1 VLSSLADYPDVSLEI
16 ERKFL
21 VANEGWK
28 TAVIRSVRIR
38 DGLIAN
44 NKGHKARVRIANDV
58 ATIALK
64 SRRRGPVRTEFEYT
78 IPYSDAEEMLD
89 TMCDGNVLDKVRH
102 LVSHEGNIWH
112 IDVYHGLL
120 DGVVLA
126 EIELAD
132 AGQEFALPDWI
143 GAEVT
148 SDPRYRK
155 INMLADRV
163 ANLARADE
171 VIE

>member
-1 VLSSLADYPDVSLEI
+1 MTLEI

-21 VANEGWK
+21 VANDGWK
-28 TAVIRSVRIR
+28 TAVVRSVRIR

-44 NKGHKARVRIANDV
+44 NKGNKARGRIANNV

-64 SRRRGPVRTEFEYT
+64 S
-78 IPYSDAEEMLD
+78 
-89 TMCDGNVLDKVRH
+89 
-102 LVSHEGNIWH
+102 
-112 IDVYHGLL
+112 
-120 DGVVLA
+120 DGVVVA

-132 AGQEFALPDWI
+132 AGQQFALPDWI

-148 SDPRYRK
+148 SDPRYRT
-155 INMLADRV
+155 INMIADRV
-163 ANLARADE
+163 ANQKSAATALLARTDE

>member
-1 VLSSLADYPDVSLEI
+1 M
-16 ERKFL
+16 R
-21 VANEGWK
+21 
-28 TAVIRSVRIR
+28 
-38 DGLIAN
+38 
-44 NKGHKARVRIANDV
+44 
-58 ATIALK
+58 TI
-64 SRRRGPVRTEFEYT
+64 
-78 IPYSDAEEMLD
+78 
-89 TMCDGNVLDKVRH
+89 CDGNVLEKVRH
-102 LVSHEGNIWH
+102 FVSHEGNNWH
-112 IDVYHGLL
+112 VDVYEGLL

-155 INMLADRV
+155 VNMLADRV
-163 ANLARADE
+163 ANQKSADTALLARADE

>member
-1 VLSSLADYPDVSLEI
+1 
-16 ERKFL
+16 
-21 VANEGWK
+21 
-28 TAVIRSVRIR
+28 
-38 DGLIAN
+38 
-44 NKGHKARVRIANDV
+44 VRIANDV

-64 SRRRGPVRTEFEYT
+64 SRRRGPVRTEFEYV
-78 IPYSDAEEMLD
+78 IPYSDAEEMLR

-102 LVSHEGNIWH
+102 FVSHEGNDWH
-112 IDVYHGLL
+112 VDVYEGLL
-120 DGVVLA
+120 AGVVLA

-148 SDPRYRK
+148 ADPRYRK
-155 INMLADRV
+155 INMITDRV
-163 ANLARADE
+163 GNQKSADTALRIRADE